1 MIQIFLLGILIY
13 LTILTPA
20 LLHTNQY
27 EFIVERFSVDLLS
40 ASYFDTALYASYLI
54 IGVLTA
60 VFSNKI
66 GKRRIFVYVG
76 AFGSAVFFYLLTL
89 TSNFPLLLL
98 FRFIQGGFTVLV
110 WQTLMT
116 LVLDHSTDKNRGKN
130 MGIFGIFLVLSM
142 GSGPVLGG
150 ILARLGVLVPYYAAS
165 ILSIVVFLL
174 SIFLLQEPK
183 ELRSKPTLKDNF
195 LIAMN
200 KPRLIIPSIFN
211 FVDRL
216 HMGFILFLLPLILQI
231 ELEVKPEL
239 RGMVLG
245 LFSLPY
251 ILLQYPVGKWSDR
264 IGRYK
269 PLILGSIFTGII
281 LSLIGFLSNFGLF
294 VIIIGF
300 VFLGIGNSLSAPP
313 AMALVGD
320 MVKKDENAVGMGFFN
335 LFGNLGIICGP
346 LIAGYL
352 ANTTDFVTSFVVAG
366 LIEFIALAGA
376 IFLLIFVFKETPQ
389 IVKPIQDSD
398 EIPV

>member
-1 MIQIFLLGILIY
+1 MEQILLLGILVY
-13 LTILTPA
+13 LTISAPA

-27 EFIVERFSVDLLS
+27 EFIVERFSVNLLS
-40 ASYFDTALYASYLI
+40 ASYFDTVLYASYLI

-60 VFSNKI
+60 ILSNKI
-66 GKRRIFVYVG
+66 GKRRLFVCTG
-76 AFGSAVFFYLLTL
+76 SFGSMVFFFLLTMTL
-89 TSNFPLLLL
+89 NFHLLLI

-116 LVLDHSTDKNRGKN
+116 LVLDQSTAKNRGKN

-150 ILARLGVLVPYYAAS
+150 ILAGFGVLTPYYVAS
-165 ILSIVVFLL
+165 IQSVFVFLISL
-174 SIFLLQEPK
+174 FLLQEPK
-183 ELRSKPTLKDNF
+183 ELRSKP
-195 LIAMN
+195 LIRENLLIVMK

-245 LFSLPY
+245 LYALPY
-251 ILLQYPVGKWSDR
+251 ILLKYPVGRWSDS

-269 PLILGSIFTGII
+269 PLIIGSIFSGFI
-281 LSLIGFLSNFGLF
+281 LSLIGILSNFGLF
-294 VIIIGF
+294 FVIFGF
-300 VFLGIGNSLSAPP
+300 ILLGLGNGLTGPP

-320 MVKKDENAVGMGFFN
+320 MVEKDEHAVGMGFFN
-335 LFGNLGIICGP
+335 LLGNLGIICGP
-346 LIAGYL
+346 ILGGFL
-352 ANTTDFVTSFVVAG
+352 ANTTDFVISFIIAG
-366 LIEFIALAGA
+366 LIEFISLASA
-376 IFLLIFVFKETPQ
+376 ILILILIFKEFPWS
-389 IVKPIQDSD
+389 IKPLLNSG
-398 EIPV
+398 